1 MPTESIDP
9 NIRIVAQ
16 HLRDGRESPVDDGIL
31 QWMLARSETIH
42 AVEPPFDV
50 AGIDSSD
57 NLLLRIPGQP
67 GAGVAGYSFGL
78 SVCGPDGKE
87 RAWQDRSVERE
98 SERVTEE
105 LEIALVYNIPTRQ
118 ERLLLSMADYQ
129 FRSLTTV
136 AGGKSPYDDQ
146 ENPPEFKLRLAAAR
160 SREITERRAIRTFLN
175 QRRIEA
181 PLFLKDGR
189 LSSQNC
195 STRYMDDLGR
205 LAVRRGI
212 RLVGVVKQGTRL
224 WDELYPYHVALSRHH
239 RGSAYWAQVSP
250 QLIWDVYAFPDQS
263 TPKTIHLGALE
274 NQSLGGIGGLWVLYS
289 PAPIGF
295 FIVECNV
302 YGMAEYRPLVESH
315 VPLEIYNRRRFGWE
329 HTYVVRWSGETGDY
343 EGTQTAARPEDFEHL
358 VIPTLEHIHHLTTV
372 TRVTFNYPVVLAD
385 AHNRC
390 KITKERKDRKNAEL
404 IAELTR
410 MGFQAVEFEKWSE
423 DPHKIFE
430 Q

>member
-78 SVCGPDGKE
+78 SVCGPDGRE

-98 SERVTEE
+98 SEGVTEE

-136 AGGKSPYDDQ
+136 AGGKSPYEDQ

-175 QRRIEA
+175 QQRIKA

-205 LAVRRGI
+205 LAVRRGV

-224 WDELYPYHVALSRHH
+224 WDELYPYHVALSAHH
-239 RGSAYWAQVSP
+239 RGAHQGWDCGESSPGGTCGTTSAGLHTGRIGGNHSRQGRRPTDPRCLRPLRDRRVLTAG
-250 QLIWDVYAFPDQS
+250 D
-263 TPKTIHLGALE
+263 GALG
-274 NQSLGGIGGLWVLYS
+274 QRAGL
-289 PAPIGF
+289 
-295 FIVECNV
+295 
-302 YGMAEYRPLVESH
+302 AEP
-315 VPLEIYNRRRFGWE
+315 
-329 HTYVVRWSGETGDY
+329 
-343 EGTQTAARPEDFEHL
+343 
-358 VIPTLEHIHHLTTV
+358 
-372 TRVTFNYPVVLAD
+372 
-385 AHNRC
+385 
-390 KITKERKDRKNAEL
+390 
-404 IAELTR
+404 
-410 MGFQAVEFEKWSE
+410 
-423 DPHKIFE
+423 
-430 Q
+430 